1 MPVPI
6 TALYAGI
13 LTVIA
18 IVLGFRVGRMRLK
31 TEVSL
36 LHGES
41 PELLEEI
48 RRHAN
53 FTEAVPM
60 ALILLAL
67 IELNGA
73 SGALLHGL
81 GLALVAAR
89 IAHPIGLHHD
99 NMRHPLRGVGALGTI
114 VVTVIAAGV
123 GVWQFLGA

>member
-13 LTVIA
+13 LAV
-18 IVLGFRVGRMRLK
+18 VLGFRVGRQRLK
-31 TEVSL
+31 NEVSL

-53 FTEAVPM
+53 FTEAVPL
-60 ALILLAL
+60 ALILLGL

-73 SGALLHGL
+73 SATLLHGL
-81 GLALVAAR
+81 GIALVVVR

-99 NMRHPLRGVGALGTI
+99 NMRHPLRGVGSMGTI

-123 GVWQFLGA
+123 GVLQFLSA

>member
-6 TALYAGI
+6 SALYAGI
-13 LTVIA
+13 LAVIVV
-18 IVLGFRVGRMRLK
+18 VLSSRVGRARLR

-41 PELLEEI
+41 SELLVEI

-60 ALILLAL
+60 PLILLAL

-73 SGALLHGL
+73 SGTLLHGL
-81 GLALVAAR
+81 GAALVAAR
-89 IAHPIGLHHD
+89 IVHPIGLHHD
-99 NMRHPLRGVGALGTI
+99 NMRHPLRGIGALGTTLI
-114 VVTVIAAGV
+114 TLIAGGV
-123 GVWQFLGA
+123 AIWQFLGG